1 MERSSKRGKIP
12 QSDWPLIIKR
22 YEAGETLAAIARTYD
37 CSPPAISYILSRSR
51 ARDASVD
58 GVVHDTNEP
67 SQPSLMKTPM
77 SDTPLPTGQ
86 GDTGIAEAAVVTAES
101 QASAPIAGHGHEPPQ
116 AELTHLPIQQA
127 DPPDRRDDVV
137 ATGADSSTQR
147 RFENGD
153 SADPPREGDPPP
165 SNLARPILLPQNDE
179 PRHTLHLPISQHGN
193 HRSDPQVHGAH
204 GSDPFKATA
213 IQPVR
218 DPQQGSITG
227 PSRQGSDHHT
237 HHTAMNN
244 SGAARAA
251 AEPATAKEGGA
262 FIDRALRERVDEDIA
277 AFLAAFDAAL
287 AGDSLESRLGLR
299 EATDRLLRAGAR
311 TRIELERLE
320 ARVPLPARENGG
332 RPTSNWRPR

>member
-12 QSDWPLIIKR
+12 QNDWPLIIKR

-51 ARDASVD
+51 ARDAPGDSVVQD
-58 GVVHDTNEP
+58 ANEP

-77 SDTPLPTGQ
+77 NDTPLPAGQ
-86 GDTGIAEAAVVTAES
+86 DDAGIAGAALVTAES
-101 QASAPIAGHGHEPPQ
+101 EASAPVAGLGREPPQ
-116 AELTHLPIQQA
+116 AELTHSPSQA
-127 DPPDRRDDVV
+127 DPPDGREDVI
-137 ATGADSSTQR
+137 ATETDSSIQQR
-147 RFENGD
+147 IENRG
-153 SADPPREGDPPP
+153 SADPPTEGDPPP
-165 SNLARPILLPQNDE
+165 SSLTRPILLHQNDE
-179 PRHTLHLPISQHGN
+179 PRQTLHLAISQHGN
-193 HRSDPQVHGAH
+193 HRSDPQVDGSH
-204 GSDPFKATA
+204 GSDPFRATA

-218 DPQQGSITG
+218 ASQQGSITG

-237 HHTAMNN
+237 AMNI

-251 AEPATAKEGGA
+251 AEPNTAKEGGA
-262 FIDRALRERVDEDIA
+262 FIDRALRKRVDEDIA

-332 RPTSNWRPR
+332 RPASNWRPR